1 MSSWKAWMWDGDMER
16 VSQNHHWD
24 VVVIMV
30 YPCLWNFMDVYV
42 DDFGIFWTGFNMFQP
57 SF

>member
-1 MSSWKAWMWDGDMER
+1 MWDGDMER